1 MRRTPR
7 GIIRARSLV
16 QIPWGTIKTFVFF
29 FEEACVSSSLYSD
42 NQSDVDALARR
53 IAALTSLSS
62 KQAAVISRGLLG
74 RKVLKIKSSSL
85 GGLFRSIDKD
95 IDTKRLRDEFIKS
108 GLIERIDETG
118 VDGRPAIYSI
128 CAKVSELIIVDG
140 AEDLNDGFDVE
151 EETAPAETLAVEAKD
166 AGQAAPAAA
175 ACGSE
180 KDSGSAKPAAPQAE
194 DTRRDQ
200 ELPVVAPS
208 EAAQKEEQTRPN
220 DTPAPFVSKVGR
232 GARVHRRA
240 QDKKASRDTQDTS
253 VEQPRLAEP
262 KGQEPEGRAMGPKK
276 QQPQAQ
282 DAPSAP
288 AEKKA
293 PAPKEP
299 AVSKKGAA
307 FKQAEANRGRVAFAE
322 RDTQR
327 KHEDAKEGEARS
339 SVKRDAPANRK
350 RKGKSGRS
358 EAVKSSHKQDSPST
372 QTIGAHRSNDSVQP
386 ESRSIVRVIRGQL
399 AKVATVLPL
408 SAVAHS
414 DRVQYAKITRVDS
427 RPMAKTAERENGH
440 QNAKQQ
446 LAHDFEAIT
455 TWIEQTGSMDTPYA
469 SRRQRAFEIFNDEKA
484 FDGKRGERLFKRLN
498 DRGVNVAALKIT
510 PQRPYHFTSFFG
522 IGANK
527 PFIMVENIDT
537 YDEIVRLLRGKSSV
551 KLFGVRVSGVIF
563 GSGCKASVS
572 HALDDYLSDIG
583 YGYDYVYYA
592 GDIDR
597 EGARIVEQAR
607 AANNTKIRMHAGM
620 YKAML
625 AAHKRR
631 LKDGRG
637 VEHASENQGVPQ
649 NLARAIADLPM
660 VTRVQF
666 RNILREGGRIPQEI
680 LTSADYRD
688 SSSGSLDRIL
698 NS

>member
-1 MRRTPR
+1 M
-7 GIIRARSLV
+7 
-16 QIPWGTIKTFVFF
+16 
-29 FEEACVSSSLYSD
+29 SSSLYSD
-42 NQSDVDALARR
+42 NQNDVDALARR

-118 VDGRPAIYSI
+118 VDGRPTIYSI

-151 EETAPAETLAVEAKD
+151 EETAPAETLAAEAKD
-166 AGQAAPAAA
+166 AGQAAPAAV

-180 KDSGSAKPAAPQAE
+180 KDSGSAKPAVPRAE

-200 ELPVVAPS
+200 ELPAVAPS
-208 EAAQKEEQTRPN
+208 EAAQKEEAKPDDN
-220 DTPAPFVSKVGR
+220 PVAFVSKVGR

-240 QDKKASRDTQDTS
+240 QDKKASRDTRDTS

-262 KGQEPEGRAMGPKK
+262 KAQEPEVHAVGPQK

-282 DAPSAP
+282 DAPSAA

-293 PAPKEP
+293 SALKEP

-307 FKQAEANRGRVAFAE
+307 FKQAEANRGRVAFTE

-339 SVKRDAPANRK
+339 SVKKETPANRK
-350 RKGKSGRS
+350 RKGKPGRS

-372 QTIGAHRSNDSVQP
+372 QTTGAHRSNDSVRP
-386 ESRSIVRVIRGQL
+386 ESRSIVRVIRGKL

-408 SAVAHS
+408 SAVVHS
-414 DRVQYAKITRVDS
+414 DRVQYAKITRVDN
-427 RPMAKTAERENGH
+427 RPMAKTAVRENGH

-455 TWIEQTGSMDTPYA
+455 TWIEQTDGMDTPYA

-537 YDEIVRLLRGKSSV
+537 YDEIARLLRGKSSV

>member
-1 MRRTPR
+1 M
-7 GIIRARSLV
+7 
-16 QIPWGTIKTFVFF
+16 
-29 FEEACVSSSLYSD
+29 SSSLYSD
-42 NQSDVDALARR
+42 NQNDVDALARR

-151 EETAPAETLAVEAKD
+151 EETAPAETLTAEAKD
-166 AGQAAPAAA
+166 AGQAAPAVA

-180 KDSGSAKPAAPQAE
+180 KDSGSAKPAVPRAE

-200 ELPVVAPS
+200 ELPAAVPS
-208 EAAQKEEQTRPN
+208 KAAQKEEAKPDDN
-220 DTPAPFVSKVGR
+220 PVAFVSKVGR

-253 VEQPRLAEP
+253 VGQPRLAEP
-262 KGQEPEGRAMGPKK
+262 KAQEPEVHAMGPKK

-293 PAPKEP
+293 PVPKEP

-339 SVKRDAPANRK
+339 SVKKETPANRK
-350 RKGKSGRS
+350 RKGKPGRS

-372 QTIGAHRSNDSVQP
+372 QTMGAHRSNDSAQP

-414 DRVQYAKITRVDS
+414 DRVQYAKITRVDN
-427 RPMAKTAERENGH
+427 RPMAKTAVRENGH

-455 TWIEQTGSMDTPYA
+455 TWIEQTDGMDTPYA

-537 YDEIVRLLRGKSSV
+537 YDEIARLLRGKSSV

>member
-1 MRRTPR
+1 M
-7 GIIRARSLV
+7 
-16 QIPWGTIKTFVFF
+16 
-29 FEEACVSSSLYSD
+29 SSSLYSD
-42 NQSDVDALARR
+42 NQNDVDALARR

-74 RKVLKIKSSSL
+74 RKILKIKSSSL

-151 EETAPAETLAVEAKD
+151 EESAPAETLAVEAKD
-166 AGQAAPAAA
+166 AEQAAPAAA

-180 KDSGSAKPAAPQAE
+180 KDSGSAKPAVPRVE

-200 ELPVVAPS
+200 ELPAVAPS
-208 EAAQKEEQTRPN
+208 EAARKEEAKPDDN
-220 DTPAPFVSKVGR
+220 LVAFVSKVGR

-240 QDKKASRDTQDTS
+240 QDKKASRDTQDNST
-253 VEQPRLAEP
+253 EQPGLAEP

-293 PAPKEP
+293 PAPKEA

-307 FKQAEANRGRVAFAE
+307 FKQAEVNRGRVAFAE

-339 SVKRDAPANRK
+339 SVKRDTPANRK
-350 RKGKSGRS
+350 RRGKPGRS
-358 EAVKSSHKQDSPST
+358 EAVKSSYKQDSPST
-372 QTIGAHRSNDSVQP
+372 RTMGAHRSNESVRS

-399 AKVATVLPL
+399 AKVATALPL

-427 RPMAKTAERENGH
+427 RPMAKTAVRENGH

-455 TWIEQTGSMDTPYA
+455 TWIEQTGGMDTPYA

-510 PQRPYHFTSFFG
+510 PSRPYHFTSFFG

-537 YDEIVRLLRGKSSV
+537 YDEIARLLRGKSSV

>member
-1 MRRTPR
+1 M
-7 GIIRARSLV
+7 
-16 QIPWGTIKTFVFF
+16 
-29 FEEACVSSSLYSD
+29 SSSLYSD
-42 NQSDVDALARR
+42 NQNDVDALARR

-95 IDTKRLRDEFIKS
+95 IDTKRLRDEFIRS

-151 EETAPAETLAVEAKD
+151 EESAPAEAFAVEAKD

-175 ACGSE
+175 PCGSV
-180 KDSGSAKPAAPQAE
+180 KDSGSAKPAALRAE
-194 DTRRDQ
+194 DTHRDQ
-200 ELPVVAPS
+200 ELPAVAPF
-208 EAAQKEEQTRPN
+208 EAAQKEEQASPN
-220 DTPAPFVSKVGR
+220 DSSAPFVSKVGR

-253 VEQPRLAEP
+253 VEQPRPAEP
-262 KGQEPEGRAMGPKK
+262 KTQEPELHAMGPKK
-276 QQPQAQ
+276 QQPQ
-282 DAPSAP
+282 DTPSAP

-293 PAPKEP
+293 SAPKES

-307 FKQAEANRGRVAFAE
+307 FKQAEAHRDRVAFAE

-327 KHEDAKEGEARS
+327 KHKDAKEGEGRS
-339 SVKRDAPANRK
+339 SVKRDTPANRK
-350 RKGKSGRS
+350 RKGRPERS

-372 QTIGAHRSNDSVQP
+372 QTMGDHRSNDSVRP

-414 DRVQYAKITRVDS
+414 DRVQYAKITCVDN
-427 RPMAKTAERENGH
+427 RPMAKTAVHENGH

-455 TWIEQTGSMDTPYA
+455 TWIEQTDGRDTPYA

-510 PQRPYHFTSFFG
+510 PTRPYHFTSFFG

-537 YDEIVRLLRGKSSV
+537 YDEIARLLRGKSSV

>member
-1 MRRTPR
+1 M
-7 GIIRARSLV
+7 
-16 QIPWGTIKTFVFF
+16 
-29 FEEACVSSSLYSD
+29 SSSLYSD
-42 NQSDVDALARR
+42 NQNDVDALARR

-62 KQAAVISRGLLG
+62 KQAVVISRGLLG

-151 EETAPAETLAVEAKD
+151 EESVPAETLAAEAKD

-180 KDSGSAKPAAPQAE
+180 KDSGSAKPAVPRVE
-194 DTRRDQ
+194 DTRSDQ
-200 ELPVVAPS
+200 ELPAVAPS
-208 EAAQKEEQTRPN
+208 EAPQKEEAKPDDN
-220 DTPAPFVSKVGR
+220 PVAFVSKVGR

-262 KGQEPEGRAMGPKK
+262 KAQEPEVHAMGPKK

-293 PAPKEP
+293 PVPKEP

-307 FKQAEANRGRVAFAE
+307 FKQTEANRGRVAFAE

-339 SVKRDAPANRK
+339 SVKKEAPANRK
-350 RKGKSGRS
+350 RKGKPGRS
-358 EAVKSSHKQDSPST
+358 EAVKSSRKQDSPST
-372 QTIGAHRSNDSVQP
+372 QPMGAHHSNESVRS

-414 DRVQYAKITRVDS
+414 DRVQYAKITRVDN
-427 RPMAKTAERENGH
+427 RPVAKTAVHENGH

-455 TWIEQTGSMDTPYA
+455 TWIEQTDGMDTPYA

-498 DRGVNVAALKIT
+498 DRSVNVAALKIT

-537 YDEIVRLLRGKSSV
+537 YDEIARLLRGKSSV

-637 VEHASENQGVPQ
+637 MEHASENQGVPQ

>member
-1 MRRTPR
+1 M
-7 GIIRARSLV
+7 
-16 QIPWGTIKTFVFF
+16 
-29 FEEACVSSSLYSD
+29 SSSLYSD
-42 NQSDVDALARR
+42 NQNDVDALARR

-151 EETAPAETLAVEAKD
+151 EETAPAETLAAEAKD

-180 KDSGSAKPAAPQAE
+180 KDSGSAKPTASRAE

-200 ELPVVAPS
+200 ELPATAPS
-208 EAAQKEEQTRPN
+208 EAAQKEEAKPDDN
-220 DTPAPFVSKVGR
+220 PVAFVSKVGR

-240 QDKKASRDTQDTS
+240 QDKKASRDTRDTS

-262 KGQEPEGRAMGPKK
+262 KGQEPEVHAVGPQK

-288 AEKKA
+288 AEKKV
-293 PAPKEP
+293 PVPKEP

-322 RDTQR
+322 RDTRR

-339 SVKRDAPANRK
+339 SVKKETPANRK
-350 RKGKSGRS
+350 RKGKPGRS

-372 QTIGAHRSNDSVQP
+372 QTTGAHRSNDSVRP

-399 AKVATVLPL
+399 AQVATVLPL

-414 DRVQYAKITRVDS
+414 DRVQYAKITRVDN
-427 RPMAKTAERENGH
+427 RPMAKTAVRENGH

-455 TWIEQTGSMDTPYA
+455 TWIEQTDGMDTPYA

-537 YDEIVRLLRGKSSV
+537 YDEIARLLRGKSSV

>member
-1 MRRTPR
+1 M
-7 GIIRARSLV
+7 
-16 QIPWGTIKTFVFF
+16 
-29 FEEACVSSSLYSD
+29 SSPLYSD
-42 NQSDVDALARR
+42 NQNDVDALTRR

-62 KQAAVISRGLLG
+62 KHAAVISRGLLG

-108 GLIERIDETG
+108 GLIERIDDTG

-128 CAKVSELIIVDG
+128 CAKVSELIVVDG
-140 AEDLNDGFDVE
+140 AEDLNDGFDAE
-151 EETAPAETLAVEAKD
+151 EEPASAEVPAVGAEA
-166 AGQAAPAAA
+166 AGEAAPAVTVHEPEKALGSTEPASPQTEDARHDWGLHAA
-175 ACGSE
+175 E
-180 KDSGSAKPAAPQAE
+180 
-194 DTRRDQ
+194 
-200 ELPVVAPS
+200 PS
-208 EAAQKEEQTRPN
+208 KAVHKEEAKADDKPV
-220 DTPAPFVSKVGR
+220 AFVSKVGR

-240 QDKKASRDTQDTS
+240 EDKKATQGAQANPA
-253 VEQPRLAEP
+253 EQQKPAEP
-262 KGQEPEGRAMGPKK
+262 KAHKPEVHAMESKK
-276 QQPQAQ
+276 QQHQVQ
-282 DAPSAP
+282 DAQSAPVEKNTPARNEVPASKKDAAPKRTEANQGRAVVVEHDARCKHEEAKGEEVRPSAKKDSP
-288 AEKKA
+288 ASKRRKA
-293 PAPKEP
+293 K
-299 AVSKKGAA
+299 
-307 FKQAEANRGRVAFAE
+307 RV
-322 RDTQR
+322 
-327 KHEDAKEGEARS
+327 
-339 SVKRDAPANRK
+339 
-350 RKGKSGRS
+350 RS
-358 EAVKSSHKQDSPST
+358 EALKPSNKQDVPST
-372 QTIGAHRSNDSVQP
+372 QTKGSARLSDSAQSEP
-386 ESRSIVRVIRGQL
+386 RSIMRVIRGQL

-408 SAVAHS
+408 SAVAQK
-414 DRVQYAKITRVDS
+414 DRVQYARITRVDD
-427 RPMAKTAERENGH
+427 RPAAKAAEREHAH
-440 QNAKQQ
+440 QSAKQQ

-455 TWIEQTGSMDTPYA
+455 TWIEQTGGMDTPYA

-537 YDEIVRLLRGKSSV
+537 YDEIARLLRGKSSV

-637 VEHASENQGVPQ
+637 VERASENQGVPQ

>member
-1 MRRTPR
+1 M
-7 GIIRARSLV
+7 
-16 QIPWGTIKTFVFF
+16 
-29 FEEACVSSSLYSD
+29 SSSLYSD
-42 NQSDVDALARR
+42 NQSDVDALTRR

-108 GLIERIDETG
+108 GLIERIDDTG

-128 CAKVSELIIVDG
+128 CAKVSELIVVDG
-140 AEDLNDGFDVE
+140 AEDLSDGFDAE
-151 EETAPAETLAVEAKD
+151 EEPAPAKAPTAEVEA
-166 AGQAAPAAA
+166 AGEAAPVAVAH
-175 ACGSE
+175 E
-180 KDSGSAKPAAPQAE
+180 PKKDSGSVEPAAPQAE
-194 DTRRDQ
+194 AARHDQ
-200 ELPVVAPS
+200 VLPAVVPS
-208 EAAQKEEQTRPN
+208 EAVQKEEARP
-220 DTPAPFVSKVGR
+220 DDKPVAFVSKVGR

-240 QDKKASRDTQDTS
+240 DGKKATQGTQGNP
-253 VEQPRLAEP
+253 VEQQKPAEP
-262 KGQEPEGRAMGPKK
+262 KAQKAEVHAMGSKK
-276 QQPQAQ
+276 QQSQAQ
-282 DAPSAP
+282 DTPSVSV
-288 AEKKA
+288 EKKA
-293 PAPKEP
+293 PAPQEAP
-299 AVSKKGAA
+299 VSKKNAA
-307 FKQAEANRGRVAFAE
+307 PKHTETNQGHVAVAE
-322 RDTQR
+322 RGAQG
-327 KHEDAKEGEARS
+327 KHETAKKESSTGRKRGKRS
-339 SVKRDAPANRK
+339 GRQADSGSSRKQDAPSTRT
-350 RKGKSGRS
+350 KGSARPG
-358 EAVKSSHKQDSPST
+358 DS
-372 QTIGAHRSNDSVQP
+372 AQP
-386 ESRSIVRVIRGQL
+386 EPRSIMRVIRGQL

-408 SAVAHS
+408 SAVAQK
-414 DRVQYAKITRVDS
+414 DRVQYAKITRVDN
-427 RPMAKTAERENGH
+427 RPPAKAAEREHTH

-446 LAHDFEAIT
+446 FAHDFEAIT
-455 TWIEQTGSMDTPYA
+455 TWIEQTGGMDTPYA

-510 PQRPYHFTSFFG
+510 PSRPYHFTSFFG

-537 YDEIVRLLRGKSSV
+537 YDEIARLLRGKSSV

-637 VEHASENQGVPQ
+637 VERASENQGVPQ

>member
-1 MRRTPR
+1 M
-7 GIIRARSLV
+7 
-16 QIPWGTIKTFVFF
+16 
-29 FEEACVSSSLYSD
+29 SSSLYSD
-42 NQSDVDALARR
+42 NQGDVDALARR
-53 IAALTSLSS
+53 VAALTSLSS

-128 CAKVSELIIVDG
+128 NARVSELIVVEG
-140 AEDLNDGFDVE
+140 AEDLNDGFDAE
-151 EETAPAETLAVEAKD
+151 EEQAPAGEPDAVKGAPEAKED
-166 AGQAAPAAA
+166 VPA
-175 ACGSE
+175 
-180 KDSGSAKPAAPQAE
+180 KDSSAGKVQAGESVTEPARDAREKQQAP
-194 DTRRDQ
+194 
-200 ELPVVAPS
+200 VAASP
-208 EAAQKEEQTRPN
+208 EVAQKEARSAADDKPV
-220 DTPAPFVSKVGR
+220 PFVSKVGR
-232 GARVHRRA
+232 GARVHRRMDA
-240 QDKKASRDTQDTS
+240 QKPAQGSERDHA
-253 VEQPRLAEP
+253 EQQQKDADAAVKDQKPAVH
-262 KGQEPEGRAMGPKK
+262 AMGSKKK
-276 QQPQAQ
+276 QPSTK
-282 DAPSAP
+282 DATVEM

-293 PAPKEP
+293 TVSKSAPASKKDAAPKSREEKHGHNAAPVHEGRREREASKDEQASASTKKESSASKRRRERPERRKGVQPARKQEAAPAP
-299 AVSKKGAA
+299 
-307 FKQAEANRGRVAFAE
+307 
-322 RDTQR
+322 T
-327 KHEDAKEGEARS
+327 
-339 SVKRDAPANRK
+339 RDAVRANAPA
-350 RKGKSGRS
+350 SS
-358 EAVKSSHKQDSPST
+358 EP
-372 QTIGAHRSNDSVQP
+372 
-386 ESRSIVRVIRGQL
+386 RSIVRVIRGQL
-399 AKVATVLPL
+399 AKVASVLPL
-408 SAVAHS
+408 SVTAQK

-427 RPMAKTAERENGH
+427 RPTAHGTEHEGAP
-440 QNAKQQ
+440 QNAKRQ

-455 TWIEQTGSMDTPYA
+455 TWIEQTSAMDTPYA
-469 SRRQRAFEIFNDEKA
+469 SRRQRAFEIFNNEKA

-510 PQRPYHFTSFFG
+510 PSRPYHFTSFFG

-537 YDEIVRLLRGKSSV
+537 YDEIARLLRGKSSV
-551 KLFGVRVSGVIF
+551 KLFGIRVSGVIF

-572 HALDDYLSDIG
+572 HALDDYLFDIG

-637 VEHASENQGVPQ
+637 VERASENQGVPQ

-688 SSSGSLDRIL
+688 SSSGNLDRIL

>member
-1 MRRTPR
+1 M
-7 GIIRARSLV
+7 
-16 QIPWGTIKTFVFF
+16 
-29 FEEACVSSSLYSD
+29 SSSLYSD
-42 NQSDVDALARR
+42 NQGDVDALARR
-53 IAALTSLSS
+53 VAALTSLSS

-128 CAKVSELIIVDG
+128 NAKVSELIVVEG
-140 AEDLNDGFDVE
+140 TEDLNDGFDAE
-151 EETAPAETLAVEAKD
+151 EGQAPAGEPDVTKGAPKAREDVPAKD
-166 AGQAAPAAA
+166 
-175 ACGSE
+175 
-180 KDSGSAKPAAPQAE
+180 GSAGKVQAGESVTEPAHDAREKQ
-194 DTRRDQ
+194 Q
-200 ELPVVAPS
+200 VPVAASPEV
-208 EAAQKEEQTRPN
+208 AQKEARSAA
-220 DTPAPFVSKVGR
+220 DDKPAPFVSKVGR
-232 GARVHRRA
+232 GARVHRRMDA
-240 QDKKASRDTQDTS
+240 QKSAQGSERDHA
-253 VEQPRLAEP
+253 EQQQRDADAAVT
-262 KGQEPEGRAMGPKK
+262 GQKPAVHAMGSKKK
-276 QQPQAQ
+276 QPSTK
-282 DAPSAP
+282 DATVEM

-293 PAPKEP
+293 TASKSAPASKKDVAPEPRQEKHGHNAAPVHEGPRERETSKDEQVGASAKKESSASKRRRERPERRKGAQPARKQETAPAPTKD
-299 AVSKKGAA
+299 AVR
-307 FKQAEANRGRVAFAE
+307 AN
-322 RDTQR
+322 
-327 KHEDAKEGEARS
+327 
-339 SVKRDAPANRK
+339 APA
-350 RKGKSGRS
+350 SS
-358 EAVKSSHKQDSPST
+358 EP
-372 QTIGAHRSNDSVQP
+372 
-386 ESRSIVRVIRGQL
+386 RSIVRVIRGQL
-399 AKVATVLPL
+399 AKVASVLPL
-408 SAVAHS
+408 SVVAQK

-427 RPMAKTAERENGH
+427 RSTAHGAEREEAP
-440 QNAKQQ
+440 QNAKRQ

-455 TWIEQTGSMDTPYA
+455 TWIEQTSAMDTPYA

-510 PQRPYHFTSFFG
+510 PSRPYHFTSFFG

-537 YDEIVRLLRGKSSV
+537 YDEIARLLRGKSSV
-551 KLFGVRVSGVIF
+551 KLFGIRVSGVIF

-583 YGYDYVYYA
+583 YSYDYVYYA

-637 VEHASENQGVPQ
+637 VERASENQGVPQ

>member
-1 MRRTPR
+1 M
-7 GIIRARSLV
+7 
-16 QIPWGTIKTFVFF
+16 
-29 FEEACVSSSLYSD
+29 SSSLYSD
-42 NQSDVDALARR
+42 NQNDVDALARR

-151 EETAPAETLAVEAKD
+151 EETAPAETLTAEAKD
-166 AGQAAPAAA
+166 AGQAAPAA

-180 KDSGSAKPAAPQAE
+180 KDSGSAKPTASRAE
-194 DTRRDQ
+194 DTRPDQ
-200 ELPVVAPS
+200 ELPAVAPS
-208 EAAQKEEQTRPN
+208 EAAQKEEQASPN

-240 QDKKASRDTQDTS
+240 QDKKASRDTQGNS

-262 KGQEPEGRAMGPKK
+262 KAQEPEGRAMGPKK
-276 QQPQAQ
+276 QQPPAQ

-293 PAPKEP
+293 PVPKES

-307 FKQAEANRGRVAFAE
+307 FKQAEANRSRVAFAE

-339 SVKRDAPANRK
+339 SVKKDTPANRK
-350 RKGKSGRS
+350 RRGKPGRS

-372 QTIGAHRSNDSVQP
+372 QTTGAHRSNDSAQP

-408 SAVAHS
+408 SAVAHG
-414 DRVQYAKITRVDS
+414 DRVQYAKITRVDN

-455 TWIEQTGSMDTPYA
+455 TWIEQTDGMDTPYA

-537 YDEIVRLLRGKSSV
+537 YDEIARLLRGKSSV

>member
-1 MRRTPR
+1 M
-7 GIIRARSLV
+7 
-16 QIPWGTIKTFVFF
+16 
-29 FEEACVSSSLYSD
+29 SSSLYSD
-42 NQSDVDALARR
+42 NQNDVDALARR

-140 AEDLNDGFDVE
+140 AEDLNDGFDAE

-180 KDSGSAKPAAPQAE
+180 KDSGSVKPAAPRAE
-194 DTRRDQ
+194 DIRRDQ
-200 ELPVVAPS
+200 ELPAVAPS
-208 EAAQKEEQTRPN
+208 EAARKEEAKPDDN
-220 DTPAPFVSKVGR
+220 LVAFVSKVGR

-240 QDKKASRDTQDTS
+240 QDKKASRDTRDTS
-253 VEQPRLAEP
+253 VEQPRLGEP
-262 KGQEPEGRAMGPKK
+262 KAQEPEGRAMGPQK

-293 PAPKEP
+293 PVPKEP

-322 RDTQR
+322 RDAQR
-327 KHEDAKEGEARS
+327 KHEDAKEGEARF
-339 SVKRDAPANRK
+339 SVKRDTPANGK
-350 RKGKSGRS
+350 RKGKPGRS
-358 EAVKSSHKQDSPST
+358 EAVKSSHKQNSPST
-372 QTIGAHRSNDSVQP
+372 QAVGAHRSNDSAQP

-408 SAVAHS
+408 SAVAHG
-414 DRVQYAKITRVDS
+414 DRVQYAKITRVDN
-427 RPMAKTAERENGH
+427 RPMAKTAVRENGH

-455 TWIEQTGSMDTPYA
+455 TWIEQTGGMDTPYA

-510 PQRPYHFTSFFG
+510 PSRPYHFTSFFG

-537 YDEIVRLLRGKSSV
+537 YDEIARLLRGKSSV

>member
-1 MRRTPR
+1 M
-7 GIIRARSLV
+7 
-16 QIPWGTIKTFVFF
+16 
-29 FEEACVSSSLYSD
+29 SSSLYSD
-42 NQSDVDALARR
+42 NQNDVDALARR

-151 EETAPAETLAVEAKD
+151 EEPAPVETLAAEAKD

-180 KDSGSAKPAAPQAE
+180 KDSGSAKPAVPRAE

-200 ELPVVAPS
+200 ELPATAPS
-208 EAAQKEEQTRPN
+208 EAAQKEEQASPN

-232 GARVHRRA
+232 GARVHRRT
-240 QDKKASRDTQDTS
+240 QDKKASRDTRDTS

-262 KGQEPEGRAMGPKK
+262 KAQEPEGRAMGPKK

-293 PAPKEP
+293 PVPKEP

-327 KHEDAKEGEARS
+327 KHEDAREGEARS
-339 SVKRDAPANRK
+339 SVKKETPANRK
-350 RKGKSGRS
+350 RKGKPGRS
-358 EAVKSSHKQDSPST
+358 EAVKSSRKQDSPST
-372 QTIGAHRSNDSVQP
+372 QTMGAHRSNDSVQP
-386 ESRSIVRVIRGQL
+386 EPRSIVRVIRGQL

-408 SAVAHS
+408 SAVAHG
-414 DRVQYAKITRVDS
+414 DRVQYAKITRVDNH
-427 RPMAKTAERENGH
+427 PMAKTAERENGH

-455 TWIEQTGSMDTPYA
+455 TWIEQTDGMDTPYA

-537 YDEIVRLLRGKSSV
+537 YDEIARLLRGKSSV

>member
-1 MRRTPR
+1 M
-7 GIIRARSLV
+7 
-16 QIPWGTIKTFVFF
+16 
-29 FEEACVSSSLYSD
+29 SSSLYSD
-42 NQSDVDALARR
+42 NQNDVDALARR

-180 KDSGSAKPAAPQAE
+180 KDSGSAKPAVPRAE
-194 DTRRDQ
+194 DTRSDQ
-200 ELPVVAPS
+200 EFPAVAPS
-208 EAAQKEEQTRPN
+208 EAAQKEGAKPDDN
-220 DTPAPFVSKVGR
+220 PVAFVSKVGR
-232 GARVHRRA
+232 GARVHRRV

-262 KGQEPEGRAMGPKK
+262 KGQEPEGRAMGPQK

-293 PAPKEP
+293 PVPKEP

-322 RDTQR
+322 RDAQR

-339 SVKRDAPANRK
+339 SVKKETPANRK
-350 RKGKSGRS
+350 RKGKPGRS
-358 EAVKSSHKQDSPST
+358 EAVKSSHKQGSPST
-372 QTIGAHRSNDSVQP
+372 QTMGAHRSNDSAQP

-408 SAVAHS
+408 SAVAHG
-414 DRVQYAKITRVDS
+414 DRVQYAKITRVDN
-427 RPMAKTAERENGH
+427 RPMAKTAVRENGH

-455 TWIEQTGSMDTPYA
+455 TWIEQTDGMDTPYA

-537 YDEIVRLLRGKSSV
+537 YDEIARLLRGKSSV

>member
-1 MRRTPR
+1 M
-7 GIIRARSLV
+7 
-16 QIPWGTIKTFVFF
+16 
-29 FEEACVSSSLYSD
+29 SSSLYSD
-42 NQSDVDALARR
+42 NQNDVDALARR

-151 EETAPAETLAVEAKD
+151 EETAPAKTLAVEAKD

-180 KDSGSAKPAAPQAE
+180 KDSGSAKPAVPRAE

-200 ELPVVAPS
+200 ELPAVAPS
-208 EAAQKEEQTRPN
+208 EAARKEEAKPDDN
-220 DTPAPFVSKVGR
+220 LVAFVSKVGR

-240 QDKKASRDTQDTS
+240 QDKKASRDTQDNST
-253 VEQPRLAEP
+253 EQPRLVEP
-262 KGQEPEGRAMGPKK
+262 KGQEPEDRAMGPKK

-307 FKQAEANRGRVAFAE
+307 FKQAEANRGRVAFTE

-339 SVKRDAPANRK
+339 SVKRDSAANRR
-350 RKGKSGRS
+350 RKGRSGRS

-372 QTIGAHRSNDSVQP
+372 QTMGAHRSNDSAQP

-408 SAVAHS
+408 SAVVHS
-414 DRVQYAKITRVDS
+414 DRVQYAKITRVDN
-427 RPMAKTAERENGH
+427 RPMAKTAVRENGH

-455 TWIEQTGSMDTPYA
+455 TWIEQTDGMDTPYA

-537 YDEIVRLLRGKSSV
+537 YDEIARLLRGKSSV
-551 KLFGVRVSGVIF
+551 KLFGARVSGVIF

>member
-1 MRRTPR
+1 M
-7 GIIRARSLV
+7 
-16 QIPWGTIKTFVFF
+16 
-29 FEEACVSSSLYSD
+29 SSSLYSD
-42 NQSDVDALARR
+42 NQNDVDALARR

-151 EETAPAETLAVEAKD
+151 EEPAPVETLAAEAKD

-180 KDSGSAKPAAPQAE
+180 KDSGSAKPAVPRAE

-200 ELPVVAPS
+200 ELPATAPS
-208 EAAQKEEQTRPN
+208 EAAQKEEQASPN

-232 GARVHRRA
+232 GARVHRRT
-240 QDKKASRDTQDTS
+240 QDKKASRDTRDTS

-262 KGQEPEGRAMGPKK
+262 KAQEPEVHAMGPKK

-293 PAPKEP
+293 PVPKEP

-327 KHEDAKEGEARS
+327 KHEDAREGEARS
-339 SVKRDAPANRK
+339 SVKKETPANRK
-350 RKGKSGRS
+350 RKGKPGRS
-358 EAVKSSHKQDSPST
+358 EAVKSSRKQDSPST
-372 QTIGAHRSNDSVQP
+372 QTMGAHRSNDSVQP
-386 ESRSIVRVIRGQL
+386 EPRSIVRVIRGQL

-408 SAVAHS
+408 SAVAHG
-414 DRVQYAKITRVDS
+414 DRVQYAKITRIDN

-455 TWIEQTGSMDTPYA
+455 TWIEQTGGMDTPYA

-510 PQRPYHFTSFFG
+510 PQRPYHFASFFG

-537 YDEIVRLLRGKSSV
+537 YDEIARLLRGKSSV

>member
-1 MRRTPR
+1 M
-7 GIIRARSLV
+7 
-16 QIPWGTIKTFVFF
+16 
-29 FEEACVSSSLYSD
+29 SSSLYSD
-42 NQSDVDALARR
+42 NQNDVDALARR

-151 EETAPAETLAVEAKD
+151 EETAPVETLAAEAKD
-166 AGQAAPAAA
+166 TGQAAPAAA

-180 KDSGSAKPAAPQAE
+180 KDSGSAKPAASRAE
-194 DTRRDQ
+194 DARSDQ
-200 ELPVVAPS
+200 ELPAVAPS
-208 EAAQKEEQTRPN
+208 KAAQKEEAKPDDN
-220 DTPAPFVSKVGR
+220 PVAFVSKVGR

-240 QDKKASRDTQDTS
+240 QDKKTAWDTRGTS

-262 KGQEPEGRAMGPKK
+262 KGQEPEVHAVGPQK

-293 PAPKEP
+293 SAPKEP

-307 FKQAEANRGRVAFAE
+307 CKQAEANRGRVAFAE

-327 KHEDAKEGEARS
+327 KHGDAKEGEARS
-339 SVKRDAPANRK
+339 SVKKETPANRK
-350 RKGKSGRS
+350 RKGKPGRS

-372 QTIGAHRSNDSVQP
+372 QTTGAHRSNDSAQP

-399 AKVATVLPL
+399 AKVAAVLPL

-414 DRVQYAKITRVDS
+414 DRVQYAKITRVDN
-427 RPMAKTAERENGH
+427 RPVAKTAVHENTH

-455 TWIEQTGSMDTPYA
+455 TWIEQTDGMDTPYA

-537 YDEIVRLLRGKSSV
+537 YDEIARLLRGKSSV

>member
-1 MRRTPR
+1 M
-7 GIIRARSLV
+7 
-16 QIPWGTIKTFVFF
+16 
-29 FEEACVSSSLYSD
+29 
-42 NQSDVDALARR
+42 
-53 IAALTSLSS
+53 
-62 KQAAVISRGLLG
+62 
-74 RKVLKIKSSSL
+74 
-85 GGLFRSIDKD
+85 
-95 IDTKRLRDEFIKS
+95 
-108 GLIERIDETG
+108 G
-118 VDGRPAIYSI
+118 V
-128 CAKVSELIIVDG
+128 
-140 AEDLNDGFDVE
+140 
-151 EETAPAETLAVEAKD
+151 
-166 AGQAAPAAA
+166 
-175 ACGSE
+175 
-180 KDSGSAKPAAPQAE
+180 
-194 DTRRDQ
+194 
-200 ELPVVAPS
+200 
-208 EAAQKEEQTRPN
+208 
-220 DTPAPFVSKVGR
+220 
-232 GARVHRRA
+232 
-240 QDKKASRDTQDTS
+240 
-253 VEQPRLAEP
+253 
-262 KGQEPEGRAMGPKK
+262 
-276 QQPQAQ
+276 
-282 DAPSAP
+282 
-288 AEKKA
+288 
-293 PAPKEP
+293 
-299 AVSKKGAA
+299 
-307 FKQAEANRGRVAFAE
+307 
-322 RDTQR
+322 
-327 KHEDAKEGEARS
+327 
-339 SVKRDAPANRK
+339 
-350 RKGKSGRS
+350 
-358 EAVKSSHKQDSPST
+358 
-372 QTIGAHRSNDSVQP
+372 HRSNDSAQP

-414 DRVQYAKITRVDS
+414 DRVQYAKITRVDN
-427 RPMAKTAERENGH
+427 RPMAKTAVRENGH

-455 TWIEQTGSMDTPYA
+455 TWIEQTDGMDTPYA

-537 YDEIVRLLRGKSSV
+537 YDEIARLLRGKSSV

>member
-1 MRRTPR
+1 M
-7 GIIRARSLV
+7 
-16 QIPWGTIKTFVFF
+16 
-29 FEEACVSSSLYSD
+29 SSSLYSD
-42 NQSDVDALARR
+42 NQNDVDALARR

-166 AGQAAPAAA
+166 AGQAVPAAA

-180 KDSGSAKPAAPQAE
+180 KDSGSAKPTAPRAE

-200 ELPVVAPS
+200 ELPAVAPS
-208 EAAQKEEQTRPN
+208 EAAQKEEAKPDDN
-220 DTPAPFVSKVGR
+220 PVAFVSKVGR

-262 KGQEPEGRAMGPKK
+262 KGQKPEVHAVGPQK

-282 DAPSAP
+282 
-288 AEKKA
+288 
-293 PAPKEP
+293 
-299 AVSKKGAA
+299 
-307 FKQAEANRGRVAFAE
+307 ANRDRVAFTE
-322 RDTQR
+322 RDAQR

-339 SVKRDAPANRK
+339 SVKKETPANRK
-350 RKGKSGRS
+350 RKGKPGRS

-372 QTIGAHRSNDSVQP
+372 QTMGAHRSNDSVRP

-408 SAVAHS
+408 SAVAHG
-414 DRVQYAKITRVDS
+414 DRVQYAKITRVDN
-427 RPMAKTAERENGH
+427 RPMTKTAVHENGH

-455 TWIEQTGSMDTPYA
+455 TWIEQTDGMDTPYA

-537 YDEIVRLLRGKSSV
+537 YDEIARLLRGKSSV

>member
-1 MRRTPR
+1 M
-7 GIIRARSLV
+7 
-16 QIPWGTIKTFVFF
+16 
-29 FEEACVSSSLYSD
+29 SSSLYSD
-42 NQSDVDALARR
+42 NQNDVEALARR

-62 KQAAVISRGLLG
+62 KQAVVISRGLLG

-128 CAKVSELIIVDG
+128 CAKVSELIVVDG
-140 AEDLNDGFDVE
+140 VEDLNDGFDVE
-151 EETAPAETLAVEAKD
+151 EESAPAEAPAAEAVD
-166 AGQAAPAAA
+166 AGQAAPAEPVRETA
-175 ACGSE
+175 
-180 KDSGSAKPAAPQAE
+180 KDSAPVDPVAPRAKDARHDQGLPA
-194 DTRRDQ
+194 T
-200 ELPVVAPS
+200 VPS
-208 EAAQKEEQTRPN
+208 EADQKG
-220 DTPAPFVSKVGR
+220 DAAPDDKPVAFVSKVGR

-240 QDKKASRDTQDTS
+240 EDKKVSPRSQDNPA
-253 VEQPRLAEP
+253 EQQEPAKQQKPAEP
-262 KGQEPEGRAMGPKK
+262 KSQKPEVHAMGSKR
-276 QQPQAQ
+276 QQLQVQ
-282 DAPSAP
+282 DAPSASV
-288 AEKKA
+288 EKKA
-293 PAPKEP
+293 SAPKE
-299 AVSKKGAA
+299 AVVSKKGTASERS
-307 FKQAEANRGRVAFAE
+307 EANQGRAVAAE
-322 RDTQR
+322 RGTQQKR
-327 KHEDAKEGEARS
+327 GDAKGEEARS
-339 SVKRDAPANRK
+339 SAKKDSSSNRK
-350 RKGKSGRS
+350 RKGRPGRP
-358 EAVKSSHKQDSPST
+358 EALKPSRKQDSPSN
-372 QTIGAHRSNDSVQP
+372 QTKGSALPSDSAQP
-386 ESRSIVRVIRGQL
+386 EPRSIVRMIRGQL
-399 AKVATVLPL
+399 AKAATVLPL
-408 SAVAHS
+408 SAVAQK
-414 DRVQYAKITRVDS
+414 DRVQYAKITRVDN
-427 RPMAKTAERENGH
+427 RPMAKTTGRENAH

-455 TWIEQTGSMDTPYA
+455 TWIDQTGGMDTPYA

-537 YDEIVRLLRGKSSV
+537 YDEIARLLRGKSSV

-637 VEHASENQGVPQ
+637 VERASENQGVPQ

>member
-1 MRRTPR
+1 M
-7 GIIRARSLV
+7 
-16 QIPWGTIKTFVFF
+16 
-29 FEEACVSSSLYSD
+29 SSSLYSD
-42 NQSDVDALARR
+42 NQGDVDALARR
-53 IAALTSLSS
+53 VAALTSLSS

-108 GLIERIDETG
+108 GLIERIDETC

-128 CAKVSELIIVDG
+128 NAKVSELIVVEG
-140 AEDLNDGFDVE
+140 TEDLNDGFDAE
-151 EETAPAETLAVEAKD
+151 EEQAPAGEPDAVKGEPEAKED
-166 AGQAAPAAA
+166 VPA
-175 ACGSE
+175 
-180 KDSGSAKPAAPQAE
+180 KDSSAGKVQTGESVTEPAHDAREKRQAP
-194 DTRRDQ
+194 
-200 ELPVVAPS
+200 VAASP
-208 EAAQKEEQTRPN
+208 EVAQKEARSAADDKPV
-220 DTPAPFVSKVGR
+220 PFVSKVGR
-232 GARVHRRA
+232 GARVHRRMDA
-240 QDKKASRDTQDTS
+240 QKPAQGSEHDHAEQQQKDADAAVKDQKPAVHAMGSKKKQPSTQDAI
-253 VEQPRLAEP
+253 VET
-262 KGQEPEGRAMGPKK
+262 
-276 QQPQAQ
+276 
-282 DAPSAP
+282 

-293 PAPKEP
+293 TASKSAPTSKKDAAPKSREEKHGHNAAPVHEGRREREASKDEQASASVKKENSASKRRRERPERRKGTQPSRKQEAAPAPTKD
-299 AVSKKGAA
+299 AVR
-307 FKQAEANRGRVAFAE
+307 AN
-322 RDTQR
+322 
-327 KHEDAKEGEARS
+327 
-339 SVKRDAPANRK
+339 APA
-350 RKGKSGRS
+350 
-358 EAVKSSHKQDSPST
+358 SS
-372 QTIGAHRSNDSVQP
+372 

-399 AKVATVLPL
+399 AKVASVLPL
-408 SAVAHS
+408 SVVAQK

-427 RPMAKTAERENGH
+427 RSTAHGAEHEGAP
-440 QNAKQQ
+440 QNAKRQ

-455 TWIEQTGSMDTPYA
+455 TWIEQTSVMDTPYA

-510 PQRPYHFTSFFG
+510 PSRPYHFTSFFG

-537 YDEIVRLLRGKSSV
+537 YDEIARLLRGKSSV
-551 KLFGVRVSGVIF
+551 KLFGIRVSGVIF

-637 VEHASENQGVPQ
+637 VERASENQGVPQ

-660 VTRVQF
+660 VMRVQF

>member
-1 MRRTPR
+1 M
-7 GIIRARSLV
+7 
-16 QIPWGTIKTFVFF
+16 
-29 FEEACVSSSLYSD
+29 SSSLYSD
-42 NQSDVDALARR
+42 NQNDVDALARR

-62 KQAAVISRGLLG
+62 KQADVISRGLLG

-151 EETAPAETLAVEAKD
+151 EETAPAETLAAEAKD
-166 AGQAAPAAA
+166 TGQAAPAAA

-180 KDSGSAKPAAPQAE
+180 KDSGLAKSAVPRAE
-194 DTRRDQ
+194 DTRCDQ
-200 ELPVVAPS
+200 ELPATAPS
-208 EAAQKEEQTRPN
+208 EAAQKEEAKPDDN
-220 DTPAPFVSKVGR
+220 PVAFVSKVGR
-232 GARVHRRA
+232 GARVHRRV
-240 QDKKASRDTQDTS
+240 QDKKASRDTRDTS

-262 KGQEPEGRAMGPKK
+262 KGQEPEVHAVGPQK

-288 AEKKA
+288 VEKKA
-293 PAPKEP
+293 SAPKEP

-307 FKQAEANRGRVAFAE
+307 FKQAEANRGRVAFTE

-339 SVKRDAPANRK
+339 SVKKEAPANRK
-350 RKGKSGRS
+350 RKGKPGRS
-358 EAVKSSHKQDSPST
+358 EAVKSSRKQDSPST
-372 QTIGAHRSNDSVQP
+372 QPMGAHHSNDSVRS

-408 SAVAHS
+408 SAVAHG
-414 DRVQYAKITRVDS
+414 DRVQYAKITRVDNRS
-427 RPMAKTAERENGH
+427 MAKTAVHENGH

-455 TWIEQTGSMDTPYA
+455 TWIEQTDGMDTPYA

-537 YDEIVRLLRGKSSV
+537 YDEIARLLRGKSSV

>member
-1 MRRTPR
+1 M
-7 GIIRARSLV
+7 
-16 QIPWGTIKTFVFF
+16 
-29 FEEACVSSSLYSD
+29 SSSLYSD
-42 NQSDVDALARR
+42 NQNDVDALARR

-151 EETAPAETLAVEAKD
+151 EEPAPVETLAAEAKD

-180 KDSGSAKPAAPQAE
+180 KDSGSAKPAVPRAE
-194 DTRRDQ
+194 DTRSDQ
-200 ELPVVAPS
+200 ELPAVAPS
-208 EAAQKEEQTRPN
+208 EAAQKEEQASPN
-220 DTPAPFVSKVGR
+220 DTPAPFVSKVGL
-232 GARVHRRA
+232 GARVHRRT
-240 QDKKASRDTQDTS
+240 QDKKASRDTRDTS

-262 KGQEPEGRAMGPKK
+262 KAQEPEGRAMGPKK

-293 PAPKEP
+293 PVPKEP

-327 KHEDAKEGEARS
+327 KHEDAKEGETRS
-339 SVKRDAPANRK
+339 SVKKETPANRK
-350 RKGKSGRS
+350 RKGKPGRS
-358 EAVKSSHKQDSPST
+358 EAVKSSRKQDSPST
-372 QTIGAHRSNDSVQP
+372 QTMGAHRSNDSVQP
-386 ESRSIVRVIRGQL
+386 EPRSIVRVIRGQL

-408 SAVAHS
+408 SAVAHG
-414 DRVQYAKITRVDS
+414 DRVQYAKITRVDNH
-427 RPMAKTAERENGH
+427 PMAKTAERENGH

-455 TWIEQTGSMDTPYA
+455 TWIEQTDGMDTPYA

-537 YDEIVRLLRGKSSV
+537 YDEIARLLRGKSSV

>member
-1 MRRTPR
+1 M
-7 GIIRARSLV
+7 
-16 QIPWGTIKTFVFF
+16 
-29 FEEACVSSSLYSD
+29 SSSLYSD
-42 NQSDVDALARR
+42 NQNDVDALARR

-62 KQAAVISRGLLG
+62 KQAVVISRGLLG

-151 EETAPAETLAVEAKD
+151 EESVPAETLAAEAKD

-180 KDSGSAKPAAPQAE
+180 KDSGSAKPTASRAE

-200 ELPVVAPS
+200 ELPAVAPS
-208 EAAQKEEQTRPN
+208 EAAQKEEAKPN
-220 DTPAPFVSKVGR
+220 DNPVAFVSKVGR
-232 GARVHRRA
+232 GARVHRCA
-240 QDKKASRDTQDTS
+240 QDKKASRDTRDTS

-262 KGQEPEGRAMGPKK
+262 KGQEPEVHAVGPQK
-276 QQPQAQ
+276 QQSQAQ

-288 AEKKA
+288 VEKKA
-293 PAPKEP
+293 SAPKEP

-322 RDTQR
+322 RDAQR
-327 KHEDAKEGEARS
+327 KHEAAKEGEARS
-339 SVKRDAPANRK
+339 SVKKETHANGK
-350 RKGKSGRS
+350 RKGKPGRS

-372 QTIGAHRSNDSVQP
+372 QTMGAHRSNDSVRS

-408 SAVAHS
+408 SAVAHG
-414 DRVQYAKITRVDS
+414 DRVQYAKITRVDN
-427 RPMAKTAERENGH
+427 RPMAKTAVHENGH

-455 TWIEQTGSMDTPYA
+455 TWIEQTDGMDTPYA

-537 YDEIVRLLRGKSSV
+537 YDEIARLLRGKSSV

>member
-1 MRRTPR
+1 M
-7 GIIRARSLV
+7 
-16 QIPWGTIKTFVFF
+16 
-29 FEEACVSSSLYSD
+29 SSSLYSD
-42 NQSDVDALARR
+42 NQNDVDALARR

-85 GGLFRSIDKD
+85 GGLFRSIDKG

-151 EETAPAETLAVEAKD
+151 EETAPVETLAAEAKD
-166 AGQAAPAAA
+166 AEQAAPAAA

-180 KDSGSAKPAAPQAE
+180 KDSGSAKPAVPRAE

-200 ELPVVAPS
+200 ELPAVAPS
-208 EAAQKEEQTRPN
+208 EAAQKEEQASPN
-220 DTPAPFVSKVGR
+220 DTPAPFVSKAGR

-262 KGQEPEGRAMGPKK
+262 KGQEPEGRAMGPQK

-293 PAPKEP
+293 PVPKEP

-307 FKQAEANRGRVAFAE
+307 FKQAEANRGRVSFAE
-322 RDTQR
+322 RDAQR
-327 KHEDAKEGEARS
+327 KHEDAREGEARS
-339 SVKRDAPANRK
+339 SVKKETPANRK
-350 RKGKSGRS
+350 RKGKPGRS
-358 EAVKSSHKQDSPST
+358 EAVKSSRKQDSPST
-372 QTIGAHRSNDSVQP
+372 QTMGAHRSNDSVQP
-386 ESRSIVRVIRGQL
+386 EPRSIVRVIRGQL

-408 SAVAHS
+408 SAVAHG
-414 DRVQYAKITRVDS
+414 DRVQYAKITRIDNH
-427 RPMAKTAERENGH
+427 PMAKTAERENGH

-455 TWIEQTGSMDTPYA
+455 TWIEQTDGMDTPYA

-537 YDEIVRLLRGKSSV
+537 YDEIARLLRGKSSV

>member
-1 MRRTPR
+1 M
-7 GIIRARSLV
+7 
-16 QIPWGTIKTFVFF
+16 
-29 FEEACVSSSLYSD
+29 SSSLYSD
-42 NQSDVDALARR
+42 NQNDVDALARR

-74 RKVLKIKSSSL
+74 RKILKIKSSSL

-166 AGQAAPAAA
+166 AEQAAPAAA

-180 KDSGSAKPAAPQAE
+180 KDSGSAKPAVPRVE

-200 ELPVVAPS
+200 ELPAVAPS
-208 EAAQKEEQTRPN
+208 EAARKEEAKPDDN
-220 DTPAPFVSKVGR
+220 LVAFVSKVGR

-240 QDKKASRDTQDTS
+240 QDKKASRDTQDNST
-253 VEQPRLAEP
+253 EQPGLAEP

-293 PAPKEP
+293 PAPKEA

-307 FKQAEANRGRVAFAE
+307 FKQAEANRGRVAFTE

-327 KHEDAKEGEARS
+327 KHEDAKEGEAHS
-339 SVKRDAPANRK
+339 SVKRDTPANRK
-350 RKGKSGRS
+350 RRGKPGRS
-358 EAVKSSHKQDSPST
+358 EAVKSSYKQDSPST
-372 QTIGAHRSNDSVQP
+372 RTMGAHRSNESVRS

-399 AKVATVLPL
+399 AKVATALPL
-408 SAVAHS
+408 SAVAHG

-427 RPMAKTAERENGH
+427 RPMAKTAVRENGH

-455 TWIEQTGSMDTPYA
+455 TWIEQTGGMDTPYA

-510 PQRPYHFTSFFG
+510 PSRPYHFTSFFG

-537 YDEIVRLLRGKSSV
+537 YDEIARLLRGKSSV

>member
-1 MRRTPR
+1 M
-7 GIIRARSLV
+7 
-16 QIPWGTIKTFVFF
+16 
-29 FEEACVSSSLYSD
+29 SSSLYSD
-42 NQSDVDALARR
+42 NQNDVDALARR

-175 ACGSE
+175 ACGPE
-180 KDSGSAKPAAPQAE
+180 KDSGLAKSAVPRAE

-200 ELPVVAPS
+200 ELPAAAPS
-208 EAAQKEEQTRPN
+208 ETAQKEEAKPDDN
-220 DTPAPFVSKVGR
+220 PVAFVSKVGR
-232 GARVHRRA
+232 GARVHRRV
-240 QDKKASRDTQDTS
+240 QDKKTARDTQDTS
-253 VEQPRLAEP
+253 VGQSRLAEP
-262 KGQEPEGRAMGPKK
+262 KAQEPEGRAMGPQK

-293 PAPKEP
+293 SAPKEP

-322 RDTQR
+322 RDAQR

-339 SVKRDAPANRK
+339 SVKKETPANRK
-350 RKGKSGRS
+350 RKGKPGRS
-358 EAVKSSHKQDSPST
+358 EAVKSSRKQDSPST
-372 QTIGAHRSNDSVQP
+372 QTMGAHRSNDSAQP

-414 DRVQYAKITRVDS
+414 DRVQYAKITRVDN
-427 RPMAKTAERENGH
+427 RPMAKAAVHENGH

-455 TWIEQTGSMDTPYA
+455 TWIEQTDGMDTPYA

-510 PQRPYHFTSFFG
+510 PSRPYHFTSFFG

-537 YDEIVRLLRGKSSV
+537 YDEIARLLRGKSSV

-660 VTRVQF
+660 ITRVQF

>member
-1 MRRTPR
+1 M
-7 GIIRARSLV
+7 
-16 QIPWGTIKTFVFF
+16 
-29 FEEACVSSSLYSD
+29 SSSLYSD
-42 NQSDVDALARR
+42 NQNDVDALARR

-151 EETAPAETLAVEAKD
+151 EESAPVETLAAEAKD

-175 ACGSE
+175 ACGSG
-180 KDSGSAKPAAPQAE
+180 KDSGLAKSAVPRAE
-194 DTRRDQ
+194 DTRPDQ
-200 ELPVVAPS
+200 ELPAVAPS
-208 EAAQKEEQTRPN
+208 KAAQKEEQASPN

-232 GARVHRRA
+232 GARVYRRA
-240 QDKKASRDTQDTS
+240 QDKKASRDTRDTS

-262 KGQEPEGRAMGPKK
+262 KAQEPEVHAVGPQK

-293 PAPKEP
+293 SAPKEP

-307 FKQAEANRGRVAFAE
+307 FKQAEANRGRVAFTE

-339 SVKRDAPANRK
+339 SVKKETPANRK
-350 RKGKSGRS
+350 RKGKPGRS
-358 EAVKSSHKQDSPST
+358 EAVKSSRKQDSPST
-372 QTIGAHRSNDSVQP
+372 QTMGAHRSNDSVRP

-408 SAVAHS
+408 SAVAHG
-414 DRVQYAKITRVDS
+414 DRVQYAKITRVDNH
-427 RPMAKTAERENGH
+427 PMTKTAVHENGH

-446 LAHDFEAIT
+446 LTHDFEAIT
-455 TWIEQTGSMDTPYA
+455 TWIEQTDGMDTPYA

-537 YDEIVRLLRGKSSV
+537 YDEIARLLRGKSSV

>member
-1 MRRTPR
+1 M
-7 GIIRARSLV
+7 
-16 QIPWGTIKTFVFF
+16 
-29 FEEACVSSSLYSD
+29 SSSLYSD
-42 NQSDVDALARR
+42 NQNDVDALARR

-151 EETAPAETLAVEAKD
+151 EELAPAETLAVEAKD

-175 ACGSE
+175 VCGSE
-180 KDSGSAKPAAPQAE
+180 KDSGSAKPAVPRAE
-194 DTRRDQ
+194 DTRPDQ
-200 ELPVVAPS
+200 ELPAVAPS
-208 EAAQKEEQTRPN
+208 EAAQKEEAKPDDN
-220 DTPAPFVSKVGR
+220 PVAFVSKVGR

-262 KGQEPEGRAMGPKK
+262 KAQEPEVHAVGPKK

-293 PAPKEP
+293 SAPKEP
-299 AVSKKGAA
+299 AASKKGAA
-307 FKQAEANRGRVAFAE
+307 FKQAEASRGRVAFVE

-339 SVKRDAPANRK
+339 SVKKETPANRK
-350 RKGKSGRS
+350 RKGKPGRS

-372 QTIGAHRSNDSVQP
+372 QPMGAHRSNESVRS

-414 DRVQYAKITRVDS
+414 DRVQYAKITRVDN

-455 TWIEQTGSMDTPYA
+455 TWIEQTGGMDTPYA

-510 PQRPYHFTSFFG
+510 PSRPYHFTSFFG

-537 YDEIVRLLRGKSSV
+537 YDEIARLLRGKSSV

>member
-1 MRRTPR
+1 M
-7 GIIRARSLV
+7 
-16 QIPWGTIKTFVFF
+16 
-29 FEEACVSSSLYSD
+29 SSSLYSD
-42 NQSDVDALARR
+42 NQNDVDALARR

-151 EETAPAETLAVEAKD
+151 EETAPAETLAAEAKD
-166 AGQAAPAAA
+166 TGKAAPAAA

-180 KDSGSAKPAAPQAE
+180 KDSGLAKSAVPRAE
-194 DTRRDQ
+194 DTRCDQ
-200 ELPVVAPS
+200 ELPATAPS
-208 EAAQKEEQTRPN
+208 EAAQKEEAKPDDN
-220 DTPAPFVSKVGR
+220 PVAFVSKVGR

-240 QDKKASRDTQDTS
+240 QDKKASRDTRDTS

-262 KGQEPEGRAMGPKK
+262 KGQEPEVHAVGPQK

-288 AEKKA
+288 VEKKA
-293 PAPKEP
+293 SAPKEP

-307 FKQAEANRGRVAFAE
+307 FKQAEANRGRVAFTE

-339 SVKRDAPANRK
+339 SVKKEAPANRK
-350 RKGKSGRS
+350 RKGKPGRS
-358 EAVKSSHKQDSPST
+358 EAVKSSRKQDSPST
-372 QTIGAHRSNDSVQP
+372 QPMGAHHSNDSVRS

-408 SAVAHS
+408 SAVAHG
-414 DRVQYAKITRVDS
+414 DRVQYAKITRVDNRS
-427 RPMAKTAERENGH
+427 MAKTAVHENGH

-455 TWIEQTGSMDTPYA
+455 TWIEQTDGMDTPYA

-537 YDEIVRLLRGKSSV
+537 YDEIARLLRGKSSV